1 MFEKPGFIGSALRRS
16 KVGQNQLTRP
26 VAPPR
31 DPYLHLNIR
40 RSTLIAFLASI
51 LVHSLV
57 LFGVPR
63 LHLETGE
70 PIARPGDSLLV
81 NLRPRIQPPAP
92 QASSPAIPEFRP
104 PPVARRRPAAAEPV
118 IAVNTPRTND
128 PARPVGP
135 VAPVV
140 PSPPAVEAPSD
151 LQAYVNAARERRRAA
166 TGVSAKESVEPA
178 YERAPSE
185 DEIRMALVKRNLTVG
200 TNGIFQILSIESRTA
215 AFSFRGWTTDSNNYR
230 REYIQVEIGT
240 NSSIEIAIVRKMIE
254 LIRRYFKGNFNWESQ
269 RLDRVVVLSARPED
283 NEGLEAFLMK
293 EFFETRSPATR
304 VR

>member
-1 MFEKPGFIGSALRRS
+1 MFEKPGFIRRAMS
-16 KVGQNQLTRP
+16 QTKVARSQAAWPMSPQ
-26 VAPPR
+26 R
-31 DPYLHLNIR
+31 DPYLHLSIR
-40 RSTLIAFLASI
+40 RSTLIAFLASF
-51 LVHSLV
+51 LVHVLV

-63 LHLETGE
+63 QRLETGE
-70 PIARPGDSLLV
+70 PLARPGDSLLV
-81 NLRPRIQPPAP
+81 NLRPRVQPPAP
-92 QASSPAIPEFRP
+92 QASSATIPESRP
-104 PPVARRRPAAAEPV
+104 PPVARQQPAAADPV
-118 IAVNTPRTND
+118 IALNSPRTKD
-128 PARPVGP
+128 PAKPVSP
-135 VAPVV
+135 VAPAV

-151 LQAYVNAARERRRAA
+151 LQAFVNAARERRRAA
-166 TGVSAKESVEPA
+166 AGSSAKESAEPSH
-178 YERAPSE
+178 EREPSE
-185 DEIRMALVKRNLTVG
+185 DEIRMAIVKRNLTVG
-200 TNGIFQILSIESRTA
+200 TNGIFQIISIESRTA
-215 AFSFRGWTTDSNNYR
+215 AFSFRGWTTDSSNYR